1 MSARAQQLMSASAM
15 PLLYFP
21 QSPTSGSQA
30 HAQAFPVI
38 AAAHGQFTS
47 YPPPYNKGAD
57 EELLYTYASFLEEPV
72 AALSVNRLRD
82 DTWAICIPVPIP
94 NINRPT
100 LLALS
105 YMIKYA
111 TACDSGNS
119 TIQTDTILT
128 SKKLPGGVVTE
139 DADLGIYHQDGTIA
153 KNDSETGFAPLMI
166 DHKQALCLSTT
177 LAMKSSG
184 STGQWSHYLD
194 NQHITPNVRVT
205 SKESH
210 LYVVFHVNEYPTAL
224 TVRSLSVKVSATW
237 QKEEVELK
245 AIAEAERK
253 AREEAARLAKLD
265 QERRAREAEE
275 KQARVEEKQ
284 ARAEEKQ
291 ARADELEARRE
302 EKKAREDEKRWRDEE
317 REARKQEVQARAEE
331 KQARAEERQ
340 EREEAK
346 NRITMANA
354 PHIADQK
361 LQTVIKDKLAKLGD
375 KCTAGWRGS
384 HSFTYEELGIRR

>member
-1 MSARAQQLMSASAM
+1 MSASAM

-21 QSPTSGSQA
+21 QSPTAGAQA
-30 HAQAFPVI
+30 HARAFPVI
-38 AAAHGQFTS
+38 AAANGQFTS
-47 YPPPYNKGAD
+47 YSPQHHKGSD

-82 DTWAICIPVPIP
+82 DTWAICNPVPIP

-100 LLALS
+100 LLALN

-111 TACDSGNS
+111 TACDSGDA

-128 SKKLPGGVVTE
+128 SKLPGGVVTE
-139 DADLGIYHQDGTIA
+139 DSDLDIYHQDGTIA

-166 DHKQALCLSTT
+166 DHQQALCLSTT

-184 STGQWSHYLD
+184 SSGQWSHYLD
-194 NQHITPNVRVT
+194 ITPNVRVT

-237 QKEEVELK
+237 QKKEVELK

-253 AREEAARLAKLD
+253 ARRV
-265 QERRAREAEE
+265 RR
-275 KQARVEEKQ
+275 K
-284 ARAEEKQ
+284 
-291 ARADELEARRE
+291 
-302 EKKAREDEKRWRDEE
+302 
-317 REARKQEVQARAEE
+317 
-331 KQARAEERQ
+331 
-340 EREEAK
+340 
-346 NRITMANA
+346 
-354 PHIADQK
+354 HSQK
-361 LQTVIKDKLAKLGD
+361 
-375 KCTAGWRGS
+375 
-384 HSFTYEELGIRR
+384 